1 MKPRINVY
9 LDYDLHKRVEKFKAK
24 TGLSKSGI
32 VEIAVAQFLSPESA
46 DKREAAIAKRLNQL
60 TRQFGRLERDL
71 IIHSEAQALFVKY
84 YLTITPPIPVRD
96 QKAAR
101 ATGHERFE
109 NFITHLGK
117 RLSEGP
123 SLIDKVVNDIKV
135 KEQDFFSIDLDG
147 QNLEK
152 SND

>member
-24 TGLSKSGI
+24 SGLSKSGI
-32 VEIAVAQFLSPESA
+32 VEIAVAQYLSPESA
-46 DKREAAIAKRLNQL
+46 DKREAAIARRLNQL

-71 IIHSEAQALFVKY
+71 VIHSEAQALFIQY
-84 YLTITPPIPVRD
+84 YLTITPPIPIRD

-109 NFITHLGK
+109 NFLNSLGK

-123 SLIDKVVNDIKV
+123 SLTDKVVNDIKV
-135 KEQDFFSIDLDG
+135 REQDFFSIDLD
-147 QNLEK
+147 K
-152 SND
+152 KND

>member
-1 MKPRINVY
+1 MFIWIMAFIKESRNSRPKPVSANPA
-9 LDYDLHKRVEKFKAK
+9 LW
-24 TGLSKSGI
+24 KSRWRN
-32 VEIAVAQFLSPESA
+32 SCHPESA

-71 IIHSEAQALFVKY
+71 IIHSEAQALFVQY
-84 YLTITPPIPVRD
+84 YLTITPQIPIRD

-101 ATGHERFE
+101 STGHERFE

-135 KEQDFFSIDLDG
+135 TEQDFFSIDLDG

>member
-9 LDYDLHKRVEKFKAK
+9 LEYGLLKKVEKFGAK
-24 TGLSKSGI
+24 TGLSKSGL

-46 DKREAAIAKRLNQL
+46 DKREAAIAKRLNQI

-71 IIHSEAQALFVKY
+71 TIQLETTALFIQY

-109 NFITHLGK
+109 NFLTHLGK

-123 SLIDKVVNDIKV
+123 SLTDKVVNDIKV
-135 KEQDFFSIDLDG
+135 REQDFFSIDLE
-147 QNLEK
+147 NK
-152 SND
+152 ND